1 MPGGGNEQAGH
12 QPLLPAIKQEGPSN
26 DLMVPG
32 QTHLGSPDTVSQYV
46 DSTTYSS
53 RLTPPESNTADF
65 FALQE
70 ELLNGNDLLPFSFYC
85 TIVGRNFSLRT

>member
-70 ELLNGNDLLPFSFYC
+70 ELLNGNDL
-85 TIVGRNFSLRT
+85 IHGRVYLFFPGLD

>member
-1 MPGGGNEQAGH
+1 MGTMGSTETSG
-12 QPLLPAIKQEGPSN
+12 PLLPAIKQEGPSGGS

-46 DSTTYSS
+46 DSTTYPS
-53 RLTPPESNTADF
+53 RLTPPESNTPDF

-70 ELLNGNDLLPFSFYC
+70 ELLNGTENI
-85 TIVGRNFSLRT
+85 TIQI